1 MLQSLLEDRFKLIF
15 HSATKEL
22 PLYELVVG
30 KNGHKLKASV
40 EDPAAAAAGPDPGP
54 GRGGPPPIGKDG
66 FPTLPPAGA
75 HAHDVQRR
83 PSSYRRQRPIHD

>member
-1 MLQSLLEDRFKLIF
+1 MSVAKIPAGSSKEQVNQMLQSLLEDRFKLIF

-22 PLYELVVG
+22 PLYELVTLARDG
-30 KNGHKLKASV
+30 
-40 EDPAAAAAGPDPGP
+40 EDRPSARTAFQLYRRPA
-54 GRGGPPPIGKDG
+54 R
-66 FPTLPPAGA
+66 